1 MRVQGWGEVFGS
13 RSGRVSGPGELTG
26 SRHITG
32 HGLLSPPSSSL
43 LGQHGLAAQASVSS
57 QCLWCLLVPLLPPLF
72 LSVPLG
78 RGLTLHPGAEGLRE
92 VPPGREVQC
101 CLSALG
107 LATLTCP
114 HRCSRSPEGP
124 FLLRALELQFHP
136 PGLLLPSL
144 SPSLASPHPA
154 EGLPPSSY
162 VSNRPGL
169 PHISTLFFFSFLLS
183 YGCTTTL
190 SMYLLCIH
198 LIKHIVVAANY
209 HYDSCPFIKWILI
222 PLLLDVSWTYI

>member
-1 MRVQGWGEVFGS
+1 MACSCLPCPLCWAS
-13 RSGRVSGPGELTG
+13 TG
-26 SRHITG
+26 LPPRP
-32 HGLLSPPSSSL
+32 LSPPNAC
-43 LGQHGLAAQASVSS
+43 GAS
-57 QCLWCLLVPLLPPLF
+57 WCPPLPPLF

-78 RGLTLHPGAEGLRE
+78 QGVTLHPGAEGLRE

-124 FLLRALELQFHP
+124 SLLRALELQFHP
-136 PGLLLPSL
+136 PGMLLPSL

-162 VSNRPGL
+162 VSNSPGL
-169 PHISTLFFFSFLLS
+169 PHISTLFFFFLPGFHMVAQPP
-183 YGCTTTL
+183 Y
-190 SMYLLCIH
+190 LCICC
-198 LIKHIVVAANY
+198 A
-209 HYDSCPFIKWILI
+209 FI
-222 PLLLDVSWTYI
+222 